1 MSEEIKQL
9 ITETVHQELL
19 NETKAL
25 RYTKRVRNHYL
36 TTQQPPLVE
45 KIEKTVEEKLHSLK
59 VELDALKASGLKALP
74 HRRKE
79 FDDDE
84 ESAAARGKEFDVKI
98 ITDEVNRSVENALKR
113 FLGDASTNQYR
124 SSREAAED
132 LVTKSKI
139 KADKL
144 PVVTDASLRTLAVG
158 STGAVDNSASSHH
171 GEDETDDYFP
181 QKLDTTEPV
190 DDKAH
195 RNNASLGLGKKPHVP
210 SSSGNS
216 KSSSSDIDAIT
227 SVSSVNNPAVAA
239 EEENYR
245 SLMSKLLHLA
255 DVKVRMILLVVLC

>member
-9 ITETVHQELL
+9 ITETVRQELL

-84 ESAAARGKEFDVKI
+84 EIATERGKEFDVKI
-98 ITDEVNRSVENALKR
+98 ITDEVNRSVENALKLY
-113 FLGDASTNQYR
+113 LGDASTNQYR
-124 SSREAAED
+124 NSREAAED

-144 PVVTDASLRTLAVG
+144 PVVTDASLRTFDVG

-171 GEDETDDYFP
+171 GEGEMDDYFP

-195 RNNASLGLGKKPHVP
+195 RNNLGLGKKPHFP
-210 SSSGNS
+210 SSSRNS

-227 SVSSVNNPAVAA
+227 TVSSVNNPSVAA

-245 SLMSKLLHLA
+245 ALMSKLLHLA
-255 DVKVRMILLVVLC
+255 DVKVRMILLVFLC